1 MINPR
6 GRRMTKVFRFNWNI
20 KTFPFE
26 VCKTVYEESQRLDK
40 MMFWRHRKDV
50 RPRKDDPCFFWLGT
64 SGTNNKRFRK
74 LRGVIGVGQIADD
87 EEYKFKYEDETT
99 PKYLTQLKDIK
110 SPKHFENMMFS
121 KVKVIFLAFD
131 KAIVSKEEAT
141 RLFDNDIYKVS
152 GNGCS
157 NYINDAFQ
165 EIAKRL
171 IRETALRI
179 KKSRT

>member
-1 MINPR
+1 
-6 GRRMTKVFRFNWNI
+6 MTKVFRFNWNI